1 MGERAFVRLD
11 GSVFLGWFGAW
22 LRRNRPALWNF
33 YSRCG
38 RARYQRRRGQNHNWR
53 SRFGPSVVQRALRT
67 DSTLPQRRG
76 CWHVGA
82 PSSLRMVG
90 LVTAI
95 ILIPLLGAVAV
106 CTWPPTSAEATA
118 GRLRNGRPIA
128 LMFNVISSGCA
139 LALWRNFDGTVTGLQ
154 FAERHA
160 WIPAI
165 NAEYLV
171 GVDGLSLL
179 LVLLTSL
186 IIPFAL
192 LAQPAPD
199 GSRAFYATILVM
211 QSALYGTFTAQNFV
225 LWFLFYEMSL
235 IPGFLLIKIWG
246 GENRDRAATKFFLY
260 TFLGSV
266 AMLLSFLAIY
276 FARGT
281 FDFAALAGLGKSG
294 LLTGNVAW
302 LAFAGIFVGL
312 AVKVPLFPF
321 HTWLPDA
328 YQTAP
333 TGVSMVLTGVL
344 SKMGVYGFVRLL
356 LPLFPIE
363 IKVVRPWLLGLA
375 ICSIVFASL
384 AAWAQSDLKRMVA
397 YLSINHLGYCML
409 GLFVITA
416 TTVRPAVEMQAALS
430 GVFMQIF
437 NHGITAA
444 ALFYYVGLLEQ
455 RRGLRGIND
464 FGGLMQRTPL
474 LCGWMSVAMFSSLGL
489 PGLNGFIGEFLI
501 FKGSFAIAASF
512 TAVAVIGLLVTA
524 IVFAR
529 AMQALFSGPLTES
542 CSAFP
547 DLGRTEKVV
556 VVPVTLLMLAI
567 GLAPQFVFNI
577 INTTVIQMTRLLS

>member
-1 MGERAFVRLD
+1 MIT
-11 GSVFLGWFGAW
+11 
-22 LRRNRPALWNF
+22 AL
-33 YSRCG
+33 
-38 RARYQRRRGQNHNWR
+38 
-53 SRFGPSVVQRALRT
+53 
-67 DSTLPQRRG
+67 
-76 CWHVGA
+76 
-82 PSSLRMVG
+82 
-90 LVTAI
+90 
-95 ILIPLLGAVAV
+95 ILIPLFGAFAV
-106 CTWPPTSAEATA
+106 CVWPHTNA
-118 GRLRNGRPIA
+118 RPIA
-128 LMFNVISSGCA
+128 LIFNAITATLVFM
-139 LALWRNFDGTVTGLQ
+139 LWRNFDANATGLQ
-154 FAERHA
+154 MVERHV

-165 NAEYLV
+165 GAEYLV
-171 GVDGLSLL
+171 GIDGLSLL
-179 LVLLTSL
+179 LVLLTSI
-186 IIPFAL
+186 IIPFA
-192 LAQPAPD
+192 
-199 GSRAFYATILVM
+199 FLVQRM
-211 QSALYGTFTAQNFV
+211 DRGFCALMLVTQSALYGTFTAQNFV

-235 IPGFLLIKIWG
+235 IPAFLLIKIWG

-266 AMLLSFLAIY
+266 AMLLSFLGIY
-276 FARGT
+276 FAKGT
-281 FDFAALAGLGKSG
+281 FDFAQLAGLGKQG
-294 LLTGNVAW
+294 LLSGNVAW
-302 LAFAGIFVGL
+302 LAFAGIFLGL

-328 YQTAP
+328 YETAP
-333 TGVSMVLTGVL
+333 VGVSMVLTGVL

-356 LPLFPIE
+356 LPLFPNE
-363 IKVVRPWLLGLA
+363 IKILAPWLLGLA
-375 ICSIVFASL
+375 VCSIVFASL

>member
-1 MGERAFVRLD
+1 MV
-11 GSVFLGWFGAW
+11 SVI
-22 LRRNRPALWNF
+22 
-33 YSRCG
+33 
-38 RARYQRRRGQNHNWR
+38 
-53 SRFGPSVVQRALRT
+53 
-67 DSTLPQRRG
+67 
-76 CWHVGA
+76 
-82 PSSLRMVG
+82 
-90 LVTAI
+90 TAI
-95 ILIPLLGAVAV
+95 IFIPLLGALAV
-106 CTWPPTSAEATA
+106 FVWPQ
-118 GRLRNGRPIA
+118 RNCRVIA
-128 LMFNVISSGCA
+128 LIFNAISAACA
-139 LALWRNFDGTVTGLQ
+139 VGLWRKFDSAATGLQ
-154 FAERHA
+154 FVERHV

-186 IIPFAL
+186 IVPFAFF
-192 LAQPAPD
+192 ARPIPTD
-199 GSRAFYATILVM
+199 SRGFYATMLVM

-235 IPGFLLIKIWG
+235 IPAFLLIKIWG

-266 AMLLSFLAIY
+266 AMLLSFLGIY
-276 FARGT
+276 FARGS
-281 FDFAALAGLGKSG
+281 FDFAALADLARHG
-294 LLTGNVAW
+294 LLNGKVAW
-302 LAFAGIFVGL
+302 LAFTGIFIGL

-356 LPLFPIE
+356 LPLFPNE
-363 IKVVRPWLLGLA
+363 IKIVGPWLLVLA
-375 ICSIVFASL
+375 VCSIVFAPL
-384 AAWAQSDLKRMVA
+384 AAWAQRDLKRMVA

-409 GLFVITA
+409 ALFAVA
-416 TTVRPAVEMQAALS
+416 ASPAIAANIDTQAALS

-444 ALFYYVGLLEQ
+444 ALFYFVGLLEQ
-455 RRGLRGIND
+455 RRAARGIGD

-501 FKGSFAIAASF
+501 FKGAFAITGWF
-512 TAVAVIGLLVTA
+512 TAIAVIGLLVIA
-524 IVFAR
+524 IVFVR
-529 AMQALFSGPLTES
+529 AMQSLFSGPLAES

-547 DLGRTEKVV
+547 DLLRGERFV
-556 VVPVTLLMLAI
+556 VVPITVLMFAI
-567 GLAPQFVFNI
+567 GIAPQFIFNI
-577 INTTVIQMTRLLS
+577 FNTTVVHFARLFA

>member
-1 MGERAFVRLD
+1 
-11 GSVFLGWFGAW
+11 
-22 LRRNRPALWNF
+22 
-33 YSRCG
+33 
-38 RARYQRRRGQNHNWR
+38 
-53 SRFGPSVVQRALRT
+53 
-67 DSTLPQRRG
+67 
-76 CWHVGA
+76 
-82 PSSLRMVG
+82 MVG
-90 LVTAI
+90 LITAI

-106 CTWPPTSAEATA
+106 CAWPQ
-118 GRLRNGRPIA
+118 RNGRPVA
-128 LMFNVISSGCA
+128 LLFNAISAACA
-139 LALWRNFDGTVTGLQ
+139 LALWRNFDATASGLQ
-154 FAERHA
+154 FVERHA

-165 NAEYLV
+165 GAEYLV

-186 IIPFAL
+186 IVPFAL
-192 LAQPAPD
+192 LAQPMD
-199 GSRAFYATILVM
+199 RGFYATMLVM

-235 IPGFLLIKIWG
+235 IPAFLLIKIWG

-266 AMLLSFLAIY
+266 AMLLSFLGIY
-276 FARGT
+276 FAKGT
-281 FDFAALAGLGKSG
+281 FDFAALASVGKNG
-294 LLTGNVAW
+294 LLTGKMTW

-356 LPLFPIE
+356 LPLFPNQ
-363 IKVVRPWLLGLA
+363 IKFIGPWLLSLA
-375 ICSIVFASL
+375 ICSIVFAPL
-384 AAWAQSDLKRMVA
+384 AAWAQRDLKRMIA
-397 YLSINHLGYCML
+397 YLSVNHLGYCML
-409 GLFVITA
+409 GLFAVTA
-416 TTVRPAVEMQAALS
+416 SPVVAAKIDTHAAFS

-444 ALFYYVGLLEQ
+444 TLFYFVGLLEQ
-455 RRGLRGIND
+455 RRGLRGIDN
-464 FGGLMQRTPL
+464 FGGLMQQIPL
-474 LCGWMSVAMFSSLGL
+474 LCGWMSVTMFSSLGL

-501 FKGSFAIAASF
+501 FKGSFALTGAF
-512 TAVAVIGLLVTA
+512 TAIAVIGLLVTA

-529 AMQALFSGPLTES
+529 AMQSLFSGPLADS

-547 DLGRTEKVV
+547 DLLPGEKLV
-556 VVPVTLLMLAI
+556 VVPVALLMFAI
-567 GLAPQFVFNI
+567 GIAPQFVFNI
-577 INTTVIQMTRLLS
+577 FNATVAQMAQLIG

>member
-1 MGERAFVRLD
+1 MAGLIT
-11 GSVFLGWFGAW
+11 
-22 LRRNRPALWNF
+22 AL
-33 YSRCG
+33 
-38 RARYQRRRGQNHNWR
+38 
-53 SRFGPSVVQRALRT
+53 
-67 DSTLPQRRG
+67 
-76 CWHVGA
+76 
-82 PSSLRMVG
+82 
-90 LVTAI
+90 I
-95 ILIPLLGAVAV
+95 IIPLIGAFALYV
-106 CTWPPTSAEATA
+106 
-118 GRLRNGRPIA
+118 GRPRNARAIA
-128 LMFNVISSGCA
+128 LMFNGLAALCA
-139 LALWRNFDGTVTGLQ
+139 LLLWRKFDTSVAGLQ
-154 FAERHA
+154 IVERHA
-160 WIPAI
+160 WIPSI
-165 NAEYLV
+165 GAEYLV
-171 GVDGLSLL
+171 GIDGLSLL

-186 IIPFAL
+186 ILPFAF
-192 LAQPAPD
+192 LAQKMNRGFCALML
-199 GSRAFYATILVM
+199 IM

-235 IPGFLLIKIWG
+235 IPAFLLIKIWG

-266 AMLLSFLAIY
+266 AMLLSFLGIY
-276 FARGT
+276 FAKGT
-281 FDFAALAGLGKSG
+281 FDFAQLAGLGKHG
-294 LLTGNVAW
+294 LLSGNVAW
-302 LAFAGIFVGL
+302 LAFAGIFLGL

-328 YQTAP
+328 YETAP
-333 TGVSMVLTGVL
+333 VGVSMVLTGVL

-356 LPLFPIE
+356 LPLFPNE
-363 IKVVRPWLLGLA
+363 IKILAPWLLGLA

-455 RRGLRGIND
+455 RRGLRGIDD

-474 LCGWMSVAMFSSLGL
+474 LCGWMSVAMFSSLAL
-489 PGLNGFIGEFLI
+489 PGLNGFIGELLI
-501 FKGSFAIAASF
+501 FKGSFATAAVF

-524 IVFAR
+524 IAFAR
-529 AMQALFSGPLTES
+529 AMQSLFSGPLAAS

-547 DLGRTEKVV
+547 DLLRNEKLVI
-556 VVPVTLLMLAI
+556 VPITLLMFAI
-567 GLAPQFVFNI
+567 GIAPQFVFNI
-577 INTTVIQMTRLLS
+577 FNTTVIHMARLFS